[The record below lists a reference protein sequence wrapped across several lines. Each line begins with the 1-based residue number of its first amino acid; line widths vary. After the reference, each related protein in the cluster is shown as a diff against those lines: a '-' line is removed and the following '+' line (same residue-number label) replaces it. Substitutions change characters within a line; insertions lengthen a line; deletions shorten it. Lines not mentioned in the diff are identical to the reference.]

1 MVPAACALAYY
12 LATGKQQQ
20 QGRLTHAAYT
30 LLKKSEAASPR

>member
-20 QGRLTHAAYT
+20 QGHLTHAAYT